1 MFNDM
6 GRPLLIIFLLT
17 TLVISGC
24 ATTPK
29 PAKVNLTIETSTD
42 LNPDLRDRPSPIVL
56 RIYNLRGIDA
66 FKNARFFELYE
77 NAEQILGQELVSVKE
92 IEISPNSVERRE
104 VEKMTGDTTHVGF
117 LAAYRDID
125 RSIWREVI
133 STPSGSKVNYT
144 VRLNGLKIEVS
155 PAKNSWGF

>member
-1 MFNDM
+1 
-6 GRPLLIIFLLT
+6 
-17 TLVISGC
+17 
-24 ATTPK
+24 
-29 PAKVNLTIETSTD
+29 
-42 LNPDLRDRPSPIVL
+42 VL

-92 IEISPNSVERRE
+92 IEISPNSVQKRE
-104 VEKMTGDTTHVGF
+104 VEKITGDTTHVGF

-125 RSIWREVI
+125 RSTWREVI
-133 STPSGSKVNYT
+133 NTPSGTKVNYT

-155 PAKNSWGF
+155 PAKKSWGF